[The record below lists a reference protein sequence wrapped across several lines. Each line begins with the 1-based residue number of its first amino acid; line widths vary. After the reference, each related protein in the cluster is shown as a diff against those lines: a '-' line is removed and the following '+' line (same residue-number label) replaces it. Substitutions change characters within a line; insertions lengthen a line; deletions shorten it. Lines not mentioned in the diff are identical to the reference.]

1 MRNNTQK
8 GFTRSVVLIAL
19 LLVGTMGFAKSRD
32 NHGHPLSPELEAL
45 VADLNNNDTVE
56 VIIQFKDAPNAST
69 EAKVFRQG
77 GLKKSNLKLVDGGLY
92 TISVKNLNK
101 LAKLDDVVY
110 ITPNRKTE
118 MSADFTAQT
127 VFADQ
132 VQKSLGF
139 DGTGVGVA
147 IVDSGVAANLDDL
160 KKSSTGL
167 LGAVIT
173 SSRVVY
179 SQSFLPGAD
188 GLD

>member
-8 GFTRSVVLIAL
+8 GFTRRVVLVAL

-56 VIIQFKDAPNAST
+56 VIIQFKDSPNAST
-69 EAKVFRQG
+69 EAKVFGRGGFKKQG
-77 GLKKSNLKLVDGGLY
+77 LDLVDGGLY
-92 TISVKNLNK
+92 TISVKNLKK
-101 LAKLDDVVY
+101 LARLSDVVY

-118 MSADFTAQT
+118 MSADFTTQT
-127 VFADQ
+127 VGADL

-147 IVDSGVAANLDDL
+147 IVDSGIASSLDDL
-160 KKSSTGL
+160 
-167 LGAVIT
+167 
-173 SSRVVY
+173 
-179 SQSFLPGAD
+179 
-188 GLD
+188 